1 MTNVGGSREPAFTE
15 RRRSDW
21 EALDSIILRAQSAKK
36 LEKLDPE
43 DVARLSLLYRD
54 VCADLSRAVAARYS
68 AALVDYLQ
76 SLTSAAHAVVYGA
89 RRSTWRLAD
98 ALTLFPP
105 ALRARWRALALS
117 SALFF
122 VPFVL
127 ALAASIH
134 DPHVALRMLPEA
146 QLRQLSDA
154 YAQGFDQGRAGG
166 DNALMAGFYVENNVG
181 IALRCFATG
190 IFAGLGSAFFLL
202 YNGVVLGAIMG
213 FVIAQ
218 GAGPNLFAFVVGHS
232 TFELG
237 AIVISGAA
245 GLAMGWSIV
254 SPGELTRLAS
264 LQRAAKDVV
273 VIVGGAAVMLLIAA
287 VVEGFWSGSSVPI
300 PIKWAFGGTMFV
312 LVVAYLSLAWRGRP
326 RLT

>member
-1 MTNVGGSREPAFTE
+1 VNLGGSREPAFTE
-15 RRRSDW
+15 RRRADW
-21 EALDSIILRAQSAKK
+21 EALDAIVLRAQSAKR

-43 DVARLSLLYRD
+43 DVARLPLLYRD
-54 VCADLSRAVAARYS
+54 VCADLARAVAARYS

-89 RRSTWRLAD
+89 RRATWSVGD
-98 ALTLFPP
+98 AVALFPR
-105 ALRARWRALALS
+105 ALRARWRALLLA
-117 SALFF
+117 SAFFF
-122 VPFVL
+122 VPFAL
-127 ALAASIH
+127 SLAASIH

-154 YAQGFDQGRAGG
+154 YAQGFDEGRAGG
-166 DNALMAGFYVENNVG
+166 DNVLMAGFYVQNNVG

-190 IFAGLGSAFFLL
+190 IFAGLGSVFFLL
-202 YNGVVLGAIMG
+202 YNGIVLGAIMG

-245 GLAMGWSIV
+245 GLTMGWSIV
-254 SPGELTRLAS
+254 SPGECTRLAS
-264 LQRAAKDVV
+264 LQRAARDVV
-273 VIVGGAAVMLLIAA
+273 VIVGGAAAMLLMAA
-287 VVEGFWSGSSVPI
+287 AIEGFWSGSSAPL
-300 PIKWAFGGTMFV
+300 PIKWAFGAAMFV
-312 LVVAYLSLAWRGRP
+312 LVVLYLTLAGRGKQW
-326 RLT
+326 T